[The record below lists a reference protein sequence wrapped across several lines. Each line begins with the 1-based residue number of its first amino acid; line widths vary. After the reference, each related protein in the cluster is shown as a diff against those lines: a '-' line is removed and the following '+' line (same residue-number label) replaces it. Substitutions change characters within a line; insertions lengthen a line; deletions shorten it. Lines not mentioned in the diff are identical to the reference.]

1 VPSTPTYPP
10 EDSDL
15 RLLLLQ
21 WYRRV
26 RQAQLAHADA
36 ATSFAARSR
45 WLGIPAVALSALV
58 GTSVFATL
66 TEPAEPWLQILTGM
80 VSVAAAVLAALQ
92 TFLRSAEVAAEHRM
106 ASRNFG
112 ALRRHIG
119 QVGAVGGTP
128 RGDLVEAI
136 ECIRTRYDEVSAA
149 TPNVPSKIFDL
160 HKLDARNY
168 PPPEFALWPEAERL
182 AP

>member
-1 VPSTPTYPP
+1 MPSGPTYPP

-36 ATSFAARSR
+36 ATMFTVRSR

-66 TEPAEPWLQILTGM
+66 TEPADPWLQILTGM

-92 TFLRSAEVAAEHRM
+92 TFLRSADVAAEHRT
-106 ASRNFG
+106 ASRSFG

-119 QVGAVGGTP
+119 QVGAVGNTS
-128 RGDLVEAI
+128 RGDLVKAVEN
-136 ECIRTRYDEVSAA
+136 IRQRYDEASAA
-149 TPNVPSKIFDL
+149 TPNIPSKIFDH
-160 HKLDARNY
+160 HKLEARNY
-168 PPPEFALWPEAERL
+168 LPPEFHLWPEFER
-182 AP
+182 PPP